1 MDELLLAFEKVGLCY
16 VTLAK
21 SYAAL
26 AKSHKDNK
34 ILSKL
39 FEKLFKLSRNCARD
53 YVKQRDFY
61 REEIKFFFRF
71 MSKENTSFLR
81 KCEGFKAARDDYKS
95 KYDKVKK
102 MPNKTDKDLES
113 VLKLRRDYGLQ
124 LAAINVEY
132 QRLIERQADRALSQF
147 LKYSKNKDVILQ
159 NFNNCIKL
167 FNIKEKKNND
177 VGSNEQQEE
186 ILDENQEVIQ
196 LENNQ

>member
-1 MDELLLAFEKVGLCY
+1 
-16 VTLAK
+16 
-21 SYAAL
+21 
-26 AKSHKDNK
+26 
-34 ILSKL
+34 
-39 FEKLFKLSRNCARD
+39 
-53 YVKQRDFY
+53 
-61 REEIKFFFRF
+61 

-196 LENNQ
+196 SENNQ